1 MVLRLFLPTALF
13 GQIAMGVIGLYVW
26 ISLWGV
32 IDVLLHRFAMDYAYR
47 TFAEVRNLG
56 LGSAAIQTFSTSSLK
71 TLSNFATM
79 RWLAG
84 GIAAAVGGMIGF
96 KGAAALTSVANR
108 MTSTQ
113 ESAAQRAGAMASP
126 EGRAQM
132 LTSQEM
138 AGATLG
144 NHPEF
149 GAGAYMDRMLAKQR
163 ADMREFGMTR
173 GHFGSTEAM
182 TDAQAHAGT
191 ARSMASIEDARIT
204 GVEGAME
211 IAGRGASRRL
221 DHAIGTTNEDMSKLG
236 ALDAARDRI
245 TADKI
250 TPDMQAEMT
259 EARLGA
265 EYGAAIKQG
274 NFEQAAELAS
284 KKMTADVER
293 FGHLSEGELRQLGA
307 LQASADS
314 ARAKHGDTSK
324 EYHAAAVKLEQ
335 AYGAAGVYSSPRAA
349 GAVAGT
355 REQQSIADTMATDKF
370 WRGDYGSMGEAKLID
385 HVSKNAGYLIG
396 QGDARLGASMR
407 TSEGAERAGLVAS
420 GKAIGDFVQRSG
432 MTYDSSTGVLRIEA
446 KQDTGIIGTVL
457 GTKLSGAGAAT
468 IDIGSKD
475 SKNIDLNT
483 AMSTAVWNAV
493 NKEASQHAGGAE
505 WANQEYARRMNMMVG
520 RAQGEAASTQDN
532 PMQSNQPSGA
542 HYGATG
548 PARAAIGAAGDI
560 AQSVMDANKH
570 PLERK

>member
-1 MVLRLFLPTALF
+1 
-13 GQIAMGVIGLYVW
+13 
-26 ISLWGV
+26 
-32 IDVLLHRFAMDYAYR
+32 
-47 TFAEVRNLG
+47 
-56 LGSAAIQTFSTSSLK
+56 
-71 TLSNFATM
+71 M

-132 LTSQEM
+132 LSSQEM

-163 ADMREFGMTR
+163 HDMREYGGMR
-173 GHFGSTEAM
+173 ERLGSIRDM
-182 TDAQAHAGT
+182 TDAQAQAAI
-191 ARSMASIEDARIT
+191 ARNMGSIAETGVT
-204 GVEGAME
+204 GVEGAMAAAE
-211 IAGRGASRRL
+211 RRASETM
-221 DHAIGTTNEDMSKLG
+221 GQVSKTTNEDMFIRG
-236 ALDAARDRI
+236 QQRGVTDAV

-250 TPDMQAEMT
+250 TPEMQAEMT

-265 EYGAAIKQG
+265 EYGSAITQG
-274 NFEQAAELAS
+274 NFEQAGELAS
-284 KKMTADVER
+284 KKMLADVER
-293 FGHLSEGELRQLGA
+293 FGHLSEGEIRQLGR

-335 AYGAAGVYSSPRAA
+335 AYGAAGVYSSPQDA
-349 GAVAGT
+349 GRVAGI
-355 REQQSIADTMATDKF
+355 RERQGIADTMATDKF
-370 WRGDYGSMGEAKLID
+370 WRGDYASMGEAKLVD
-385 HVSKNAGYLIG
+385 QVSKNAGYLIG

-432 MTYDSSTGVLRIEA
+432 MTYDSSSGTLRISA
-446 KQDTGIIGTVL
+446 GQDTGLFGTVF
-457 GTKLSGAGAAT
+457 GTQLSANGQAT

-475 SKNIDLNT
+475 NKNIDLNT

-493 NKEASQHAGGAE
+493 NKEASQHAGGE
-505 WANQEYARRMNMMVG
+505 GWANQEYARRMNMLVN

-532 PMQSNQPSGA
+532 PLQSNQPSGA
-542 HYGATG
+542 DYGATG
-548 PARAAIGAAGDI
+548 PARAAMGEAGNL